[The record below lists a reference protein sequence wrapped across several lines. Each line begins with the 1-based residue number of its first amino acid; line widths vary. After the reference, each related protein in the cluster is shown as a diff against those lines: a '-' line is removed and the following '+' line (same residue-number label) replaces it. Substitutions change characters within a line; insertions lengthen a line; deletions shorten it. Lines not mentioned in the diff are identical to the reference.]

1 MGNICKCFRPVNG
14 EGAYKIVREIG
25 EGSYAIVYL
34 AWRYSDNQM
43 FAIKKSKYHTDIM
56 FS

>member
-1 MGNICKCFRPVNG
+1 MGNTCKCFRPVNG

-43 FAIKKSKYHTDIM
+43 FAIKKSK
-56 FS
+56 